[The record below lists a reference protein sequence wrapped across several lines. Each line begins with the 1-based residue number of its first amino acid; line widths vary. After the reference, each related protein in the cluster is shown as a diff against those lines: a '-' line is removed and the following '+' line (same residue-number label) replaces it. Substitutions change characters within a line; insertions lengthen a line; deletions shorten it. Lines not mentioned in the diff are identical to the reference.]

1 MSDLRIGQRVV
12 KARGWNVGSTGVV
25 AEIDWSDAR
34 SLGVRL
40 DRASLGFDERDN
52 IIPVES
58 GCVVFGYPDEYEPI
72 IPSGERAS
80 DYSLSELLDHCKQGE
95 GVPA

>member
-1 MSDLRIGQRVV
+1 MSVLRIGQRVV

-25 AEIDWSDAR
+25 SEFDWSDDR
-34 SLGVRL
+34 SLGVRV
-40 DRASLGFDERDN
+40 DSACLGFNEHDD
-52 IIPVES
+52 IIHVES
-58 GCVVFGYPDEYEPI
+58 GVVVFGYPDEYEPI

-80 DYSLSELLDHCKQGE
+80 DYSLSELLDRCKQGE